1 MLGWDSDMI
10 RVDNLSKT
18 FEDKKRGTVHA
29 LDHVSFEVKSG
40 EIFGLLGPNGAGKT
54 TCLRLLATILKP
66 SGGTAKL
73 GGADIVRSPGE
84 VRRQIGFLSGDM
96 GSYARLTPRE
106 VLAFFGKLNGL
117 EGQQLEQRIEEMVKT
132 FEFGDFASTKIDKL
146 STGMKQKVAIAR
158 TVLHD
163 PPILILDEPSSGL
176 DVPTARLIEDFML
189 RAKESGKCILF
200 STHVMEE
207 AEYLCDRIGV
217 VHEGKLKALGTMEEL
232 QALTGKH
239 RLREIFL
246 NLLDMGER
254 AEGARI

>member
-1 MLGWDSDMI
+1 MI
-10 RVDNLSKT
+10 HVDKLAKS
-18 FEDKKRGTVHA
+18 FQDKKRGVVHA
-29 LDHVSFEVKSG
+29 LDHISFDVQPR

-66 SGGTAKL
+66 TGGTAEV
-73 GGADIVRSPGE
+73 GGADIVRSPE
-84 VRRQIGFLSGDM
+84 VVRQKIGFLSGDM

-106 VLAFFGKLNGL
+106 VLAFFGKLNSL
-117 EGQQLEQRIEEMVKT
+117 EGPRLRQRIDEMIAT
-132 FEFGDFASTKIDKL
+132 FEFGDFADTKIDKL

-163 PPILILDEPSSGL
+163 PPVLILDEPSSGL
-176 DVPTARLIEDFML
+176 DVPTARLIEKFML
-189 RAKESGKCILF
+189 SAKASGKCILF

-217 VHEGKLKALGTMEEL
+217 VHQGKLKAMGTMDQLREM
-232 QALTGKH
+232 TGKQ

-246 NLLDMGER
+246 DLLDMSER
-254 AEGARI
+254 PQGARV

>member
-1 MLGWDSDMI
+1 MI
-10 RVDNLSKT
+10 QVDKLAK
-18 FEDKKRGTVHA
+18 FFHDKKRGVVHA
-29 LDHVSFEVKSG
+29 LDHVSFEVKER

-66 SGGTAKL
+66 TEGTAL
-73 GGADIVRSPGE
+73 VGGADIVHSPE
-84 VRRQIGFLSGDM
+84 QVRRKIGFLSGDM

-117 EGQQLEQRIEEMVKT
+117 EGQKLQHRIDEMVRT
-132 FEFGDFASTKIDKL
+132 FEFGEYANTKIDKL

-163 PPILILDEPSSGL
+163 PPILILDEPSAGL
-176 DVPTARLIEDFML
+176 DVPTARLIENFIL
-189 RAKESGKCILF
+189 QAKESGKSIIF

-217 VHEGKLKALGTMEEL
+217 VHQGKLAAVGTMDQLRE
-232 QALTGKH
+232 LTGKQ

-246 NLLDMGER
+246 DLLEMSER
-254 AEGARI
+254 GQGARA

>member
-1 MLGWDSDMI
+1 MI
-10 RVDNLSKT
+10 QVDKLAK
-18 FEDKKRGTVHA
+18 FFHDKKRGVVHA
-29 LDHVSFEVKSG
+29 LDHVSFEVKER

-66 SGGTAKL
+66 TEGTAVV
-73 GGADIVRSPGE
+73 GGADIVTSPE
-84 VRRQIGFLSGDM
+84 QVRRKIGFLSGDM

-117 EGQQLEQRIEEMVKT
+117 EGHKLQQRIDQMVRT
-132 FEFGDFASTKIDKL
+132 FEFGEYANTKIDKL

-163 PPILILDEPSSGL
+163 PPILILDEPSAGL
-176 DVPTARLIEDFML
+176 DVPTARLIENFILQARD
-189 RAKESGKCILF
+189 SGKCIIF

-217 VHEGKLKALGTMEEL
+217 VHQGKLQAVGTMDEL
-232 QALTGKH
+232 RELTGKQ

-246 NLLDMGER
+246 DLLEVSDR
-254 AEGARI
+254 KEGARV

>member
-1 MLGWDSDMI
+1 MI
-10 RVDNLSKT
+10 HVDRLTKS
-18 FEDKKRGTVHA
+18 FQDKKRGVVHA
-29 LDHVSFEVKSG
+29 LDHVSFEVKDR

-66 SGGTAKL
+66 TEGTAQVS
-73 GGADIVRSPGE
+73 GADIVRSPE
-84 VRRQIGFLSGDM
+84 MVRRQIGFLSGDM

-106 VLAFFGKLNGL
+106 VLNFFGKLNGL
-117 EGQQLEQRIEEMVKT
+117 EGLKLKQRIDEMVET
-132 FEFGDFASTKIDKL
+132 FDFGEYANTKIDKL

-163 PPILILDEPSSGL
+163 PPILILDEPSAGL
-176 DVPTARLIEDFML
+176 DVPTARLIENFIL
-189 RAKESGKCILF
+189 KAKASGKSILF

-217 VHEGKLKALGTMEEL
+217 VHQGRLKAMGTMDEL
-232 QALTGKH
+232 RELTGKL

-246 NLLDMGER
+246 DLLEMSEK
-254 AEGARI
+254 AQGARI

>member
-1 MLGWDSDMI
+1 MVQ
-10 RVDNLSKT
+10 VDKLAK
-18 FEDKKRGTVHA
+18 FFHDKKRGEVHA
-29 LDHVSFEVKSG
+29 LDHVSFEVKER

-66 SGGTAKL
+66 TEGTATV
-73 GGADIVRSPGE
+73 GGADIVRSPE
-84 VRRQIGFLSGDM
+84 QVRRQIGFLSGDM

-117 EGQQLEQRIEEMVKT
+117 EGQKLQQRIDEMVQT
-132 FEFGDFASTKIDKL
+132 FEFGEYANTKIDKL

-176 DVPTARLIEDFML
+176 DVPTARLIENFIL
-189 RAKESGKCILF
+189 QAKASGKCIIF

-217 VHEGKLKALGTMEEL
+217 VHQGRLKAIGTMDEL
-232 QALTGKH
+232 RQLTGKH

-246 NLLDMGER
+246 DLLDMPAREQGER
-254 AEGARI
+254 V